1 MKSVLT
7 QLQELLTLLKHSD
20 EITTQVKEQLENED
34 FYEVSLC
41 NNKILLKNS
50 NEETFIYTLT
60 TNTLEFFETN
70 IDITNKYITFKG
82 IPNKTYSKQSHPVEY
97 SFLGHTIPLDFIDK
111 GHLTQALNTIERV
124 TGICIAK
131 PEKRKNIVSKEPED
145 ITTSATY

>member
-50 NEETFIYTLT
+50 NEETFIFNLT
-60 TNTLEFFETN
+60 TTTLEFFETN
-70 IDITNKYITFKG
+70 IVITNK
-82 IPNKTYSKQSHPVEY
+82 
-97 SFLGHTIPLDFIDK
+97 
-111 GHLTQALNTIERV
+111 
-124 TGICIAK
+124 
-131 PEKRKNIVSKEPED
+131 
-145 ITTSATY
+145 